1 MATAAQHV
9 EVSVLFLQQAEA
21 EFAAEDLLQA
31 SEKAWGAVARYVKAV
46 AEHNGW
52 DHYSHSHIRRNAN
65 RLFRLADDQA
75 ALEDM
80 FNHAERLHINFYE
93 SDLDHADVRQYM
105 NDARDLIETLKRVAP
120 VSTSE

>member
-1 MATAAQHV
+1 MAR
-9 EVSVLFLQQAEA
+9 
-21 EFAAEDLLQA
+21 DLLQA

-46 AEHNGW
+46 AELNGW

-75 ALEDM
+75 ALEDK

-93 SDLDHADVRQYM
+93 SDLDHTDVRRYM
-105 NDARDLIETLKRVAP
+105 DDARDLIEELKQVAP
-120 VSTSE
+120 VSSVENRCHPVVSLPTST

>member
-21 EFAAEDLLQA
+21 EFAAGDLLQA
-31 SEKAWGAVARYVKAV
+31 SEKAWGAIARYVKAV

-52 DHYSHSHIRRNAN
+52 YHYSHSHIRRNAN

-75 ALEDM
+75 ALEDK

-93 SDLDHADVRQYM
+93 SDLDHAGVR
-105 NDARDLIETLKRVAP
+105 
-120 VSTSE
+120 